1 MKKKLFICFLLI
13 GSLMGNVMAQDIIT
27 NPLLFVFKLHGQTRK
42 YQFTFNQSNDTLY
55 LHWGIERNTRW
66 QSGSYAM
73 PQEALKTAVRLS
85 FLQPED
91 GQHIC
96 LPIQETFALLSAT
109 AFQELKSQK
118 AFHYNQTEYQLA
130 DTKSQAMG
138 YSLLHVNDSVD
149 GCEMWIM
156 DNPDFP
162 LIWEIQNNPL
172 GINWKVAPIDLPA
185 HNLKEEIIQSP
196 EKMGSIY
203 YAYPT
208 PNGIQTPVPEGYS
221 PFYISHYG
229 RHGSRWMTSDERYL
243 EVIRVFDTFHNKS
256 GLTDLGEDVRLRLQ
270 KVWENARGRGGN
282 LTLLGERQHKAIAKR
297 LYQQYPHIFRDSANI
312 SARSSVSVRCIMSMS
327 AFTEQLKELNP
338 SLQIT
343 REANQRHM
351 DYIAYTSP
359 EAEKLGS
366 ASAPWRTAF
375 HTFEENHIHPERLIA
390 SLFKNPK
397 EVRNPRELMMGLYWI
412 ASDLQNVEIEVSL
425 YDVFQKDEL
434 FDLWQ
439 VCNYHNYVC
448 DGPAPANGGIMTA
461 SARSLLENI
470 LDSADEAIRSG
481 IHAATLRF
489 GHDGNIIPLV
499 ALLQLGDMW
508 KAETDPDKFYQA
520 WCNFKVTPMA
530 ANVQLV
536 FFRKKAS
543 DDILVKFM
551 HCEKE
556 VTIPVETDI
565 APFYHWKD
573 VETYYRHLLHKL
585 P

>member
-185 HNLKEEIIQSP
+185 HNLKEEIIQSS

-282 LTLLGERQHKAIAKR
+282 LTPLGEKAPEPRRRTRRAGTDRSGRCVPQSVLQRPSISRRLRTRTVQERPQTRRSHEAPAPLLGCRHRHNRVRAGIKPGESYHQHRRQQR
-297 LYQQYPHIFRDSANI
+297 L
-312 SARSSVSVRCIMSMS
+312 
-327 AFTEQLKELNP
+327 
-338 SLQIT
+338 
-343 REANQRHM
+343 
-351 DYIAYTSP
+351 
-359 EAEKLGS
+359 G
-366 ASAPWRTAF
+366 
-375 HTFEENHIHPERLIA
+375 RLIA
-390 SLFKNPK
+390 LIQVALP
-397 EVRNPRELMMGLYWI
+397 RQQADPRENRRDDIVQQPEGHGHHSQGDHRPHGLRRAQDGDHHLPLEEHRRCQY
-412 ASDLQNVEIEVSL
+412 DLRGTR
-425 YDVFQKDEL
+425 
-434 FDLWQ
+434 
-439 VCNYHNYVC
+439 H
-448 DGPAPANGGIMTA
+448 GPAGVSERHRPEQNLPAQPRRLIHRRAQDAVERHQDRQGRGKRRNHRVPAERRDGRPVRH
-461 SARSLLENI
+461 SQ
-470 LDSADEAIRSG
+470 SG
-481 IHAATLRF
+481 
-489 GHDGNIIPLV
+489 DPL
-499 ALLQLGDMW
+499 
-508 KAETDPDKFYQA
+508 P
-520 WCNFKVTPMA
+520 
-530 ANVQLV
+530 
-536 FFRKKAS
+536 
-543 DDILVKFM
+543 
-551 HCEKE
+551 
-556 VTIPVETDI
+556 
-565 APFYHWKD
+565 
-573 VETYYRHLLHKL
+573 
-585 P
+585 

>member
-282 LTLLGERQHKAIAKR
+282 LTPLGERQHKAIAKR

-481 IHAATLRF
+481 THTATLRF

-508 KAETDPDKFYQA
+508 KAETDPDKFYRA

-556 VTIPVETDI
+556 VTIPIETDI

>member
-1 MKKKLFICFLLI
+1 
-13 GSLMGNVMAQDIIT
+13 
-27 NPLLFVFKLHGQTRK
+27 
-42 YQFTFNQSNDTLY
+42 
-55 LHWGIERNTRW
+55 
-66 QSGSYAM
+66 M

-282 LTLLGERQHKAIAKR
+282 LTPLGERQHKAIAKR

-481 IHAATLRF
+481 THAATLRF

-556 VTIPVETDI
+556 VTIPIETDI

>member
-185 HNLKEEIIQSP
+185 HNLKEEIIQSS

-282 LTLLGERQHKAIAKR
+282 LTPLGERQHKAIAKR

-412 ASDLQNVEIEVSL
+412 ASDMQDVELPLSF
-425 YDVFQKDEL
+425 YDLFEKEEL
-434 FDLWQ
+434 F
-439 VCNYHNYVC
+439 
-448 DGPAPANGGIMTA
+448 GI
-461 SARSLLENI
+461 
-470 LDSADEAIRSG
+470 
-481 IHAATLRF
+481 
-489 GHDGNIIPLV
+489 
-499 ALLQLGDMW
+499 
-508 KAETDPDKFYQA
+508 
-520 WCNFKVTPMA
+520 
-530 ANVQLV
+530 
-536 FFRKKAS
+536 
-543 DDILVKFM
+543 
-551 HCEKE
+551 
-556 VTIPVETDI
+556 
-565 APFYHWKD
+565 
-573 VETYYRHLLHKL
+573 
-585 P
+585 

>member
-282 LTLLGERQHKAIAKR
+282 LTPLGERQHKAIAKR
-297 LYQQYPHIFRDSANI
+297 LYQQYPHIFRDSRQHI
-312 SARSSVSVRCIMSMS
+312 SAFERFRTLYHEHVRIHRTTERTKPLPPDHPRSQPKTHGLHCLY
-327 AFTEQLKELNP
+327 FTRSRKAGFGKCAMENSFP
-338 SLQIT
+338 
-343 REANQRHM
+343 
-351 DYIAYTSP
+351 YIRRKSYSS
-359 EAEKLGS
+359 G
-366 ASAPWRTAF
+366 
-375 HTFEENHIHPERLIA
+375 TFNR
-390 SLFKNPK
+390 FT
-397 EVRNPRELMMGLYWI
+397 
-412 ASDLQNVEIEVSL
+412 
-425 YDVFQKDEL
+425 FQKS
-434 FDLWQ
+434 Q
-439 VCNYHNYVC
+439 
-448 DGPAPANGGIMTA
+448 
-461 SARSLLENI
+461 RSQE
-470 LDSADEAIRSG
+470 SPRA
-481 IHAATLRF
+481 
-489 GHDGNIIPLV
+489 HDGTLLDCFRHARCRV
-499 ALLQLGDMW
+499 ASILL
-508 KAETDPDKFYQA
+508 
-520 WCNFKVTPMA
+520 
-530 ANVQLV
+530 
-536 FFRKKAS
+536 
-543 DDILVKFM
+543 
-551 HCEKE
+551 
-556 VTIPVETDI
+556 
-565 APFYHWKD
+565 
-573 VETYYRHLLHKL
+573 
-585 P
+585 

>member
-185 HNLKEEIIQSP
+185 HNLKEEIIQSS

-221 PFYISHYG
+221 PQSQCQTGLSTIAPYIPGQRQHISAFERFRTLYHEHV
-229 RHGSRWMTSDERYL
+229 RIHRTTERTKPLPPDHPRSQPKTHGLHCLYFTRSRKAGFGKCAMENSFPY
-243 EVIRVFDTFHNKS
+243 IRRKSYSSGTFNRFTFQKS
-256 GLTDLGEDVRLRLQ
+256 QRSQESPRAHDG
-270 KVWENARGRGGN
+270 
-282 LTLLGERQHKAIAKR
+282 TLLDC
-297 LYQQYPHIFRDSANI
+297 FRH
-312 SARSSVSVRCIMSMS
+312 ARCRV
-327 AFTEQLKELNP
+327 
-338 SLQIT
+338 
-343 REANQRHM
+343 
-351 DYIAYTSP
+351 
-359 EAEKLGS
+359 
-366 ASAPWRTAF
+366 AS
-375 HTFEENHIHPERLIA
+375 I
-390 SLFKNPK
+390 
-397 EVRNPRELMMGLYWI
+397 
-412 ASDLQNVEIEVSL
+412 
-425 YDVFQKDEL
+425 
-434 FDLWQ
+434 
-439 VCNYHNYVC
+439 
-448 DGPAPANGGIMTA
+448 
-461 SARSLLENI
+461 LL
-470 LDSADEAIRSG
+470 
-481 IHAATLRF
+481 
-489 GHDGNIIPLV
+489 
-499 ALLQLGDMW
+499 
-508 KAETDPDKFYQA
+508 
-520 WCNFKVTPMA
+520 
-530 ANVQLV
+530 
-536 FFRKKAS
+536 
-543 DDILVKFM
+543 
-551 HCEKE
+551 
-556 VTIPVETDI
+556 
-565 APFYHWKD
+565 
-573 VETYYRHLLHKL
+573 
-585 P
+585 